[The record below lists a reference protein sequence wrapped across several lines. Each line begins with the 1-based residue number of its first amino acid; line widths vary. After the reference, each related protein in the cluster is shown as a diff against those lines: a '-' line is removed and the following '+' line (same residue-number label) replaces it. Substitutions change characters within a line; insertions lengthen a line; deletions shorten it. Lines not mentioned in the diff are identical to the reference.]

1 MARSQ
6 SEMKKHVGMVGLV
19 CRSPAAAPKT
29 TPRARIAPAA
39 PPLASAGIALN
50 LCANWREMDAPSRA
64 RRGGPGRDIWA
75 VAGGSS
81 SVPRAASSALPGDRW
96 PTASGAGSHLIYAIR
111 TNIGRPARPYL
122 FSAASAVIPLRLEP
136 ARSPS
141 APTPG
146 RIVCQWQL
154 LYSRQ
159 IKSCVLLKDFVFI

>member
-81 SVPRAASSALPGDRW
+81 SVPRAASSAPWRSMAVGFWCRKPPDLCNQNQYR
-96 PTASGAGSHLIYAIR
+96 PTGAAIFIFRCERGHSSSFGAGTVAER
-111 TNIGRPARPYL
+111 AD
-122 FSAASAVIPLRLEP
+122 
-136 ARSPS
+136 
-141 APTPG
+141 
-146 RIVCQWQL
+146 
-154 LYSRQ
+154 SRQ
-159 IKSCVLLKDFVFI
+159 NRLSMAAIILSTD